1 MYFPIGWPK
10 VLDPR
15 IDNGEEQ
22 YRRILCNRDRI
33 LFAIL
38 SDSQITIWFSKPPL
52 PIACHKRSQESLEKH
67 GTNIDLQ
74 WRPDSSMVVVTT
86 SKNFLLFFHLAVDN
100 RKTSVYQQ
108 VDSSQAALRR
118 ESAELFLKEPI
129 PPLVFAK
136 AFQTGLDSRLTCL
149 TCIRDELMVATASGH
164 VLRYRWDGTIN
175 YDYCLDLRRTP
186 FSVNQQVS
194 VAVPIQEAGVHVVDM
209 EYSPLVGGFATVLS
223 DGRAAFLTA
232 SSLKFDPNSVQGI
245 WASVQDAT
253 CATVSHKYRLMVF
266 GRANGECV
274 VCCVDDTTGGLQVL
288 HRLIL
293 SSKDYAGS
301 PGPVGRLSWTPDSCA
316 LAVTWRERGLSVWSV
331 FGTLLTCTLSWDDDV
346 ISARDVEWGSEGY
359 QLWLLNGRRPG
370 EDDFANRVMQLAFV
384 KSALSVNPCM
394 SNQEHVCLQGE
405 DRVLIS
411 CDDPA
416 SLGAPAGGHTM
427 AGSKQWITVPVPH
440 VYVGSNWPIRYTA
453 LDEGVQHVAV
463 AGRTGVAHYSLL
475 TRRWK
480 LFGNENQEKDFVVTG
495 GLMWW
500 RQLLIMGCYNINLKR
515 DEIRLYPRESR
526 LDNAFVQ
533 ITPVHAQVLLLNLY
547 QDTLIAYSADS
558 HITLYHIKESSAS
571 EPAAAEVSLIQNIDI
586 SALTAHPACVVSVSM
601 STLRME
607 PSRRRS
613 PIPQSVLVNI
623 CGRLLMLQRD
633 PDEAGQPVQADNKMF
648 TSSVLTPTVLASM
661 VESVWCPGTVSHR
674 MKLADVLWINSG
686 QHGMR
691 VWLPLF
697 PQNDKVHNF
706 MSKRIMLPFQCSIY
720 PLAVKYD
727 DAVIL
732 GAENDT
738 VEFPGSK
745 CGRLPYCAVERTSQV
760 YLQHILRQL
769 LRRNLGYHAWEIA
782 HRYTHLPYFS
792 HALELLL
799 HEVVEEEATSKEPI
813 PDALLPRVIEFI
825 REFPVYLD
833 TVVRCARKTEMALW
847 SYLFASAGQ
856 PVHLFQQCLR
866 RQQLDTAASYLIILQ
881 NLETAETSRHYVTLL
896 LEASLEEC
904 RWKLAKDL
912 TRFLRAIDPADLE
925 SPRELKQQLSHVTPP
940 VSPNEEDLSLV
951 YGTLQVR
958 GRSLSTS
965 ANPRVEHKQVTRTN
979 SDQRAMRRKSAGQ
992 ERAEPTTEVARQRLF
1007 IDQVLERHARRL
1019 LTRRRLR
1026 LLASFAAHME
1036 FHLVEWLRRE
1046 RWRAALVDDLV
1057 EALRQLHHDFQWPYP
1072 VPPQPIGFF
1081 LAAAETGHGGST
1093 NGKPGSTA
1101 GQLHERL
1108 RALHVHTGDGGD
1120 HAAPPPP
1127 LVPPE
1132 TPSPVTQD
1140 ARLLPHLVKG
1150 ANDTSSI
1157 VSEEGSSTWAEEDV
1171 TPLETP
1177 NGSSGGELLQLDVAA
1192 RGTQE
1197 AQVQLR
1203 YLLQIMLEAE
1213 CVEWALLIS
1222 IVLRDAMA
1230 VVRTINLTRAGDGLT
1245 RLRAGLRAL
1254 HTWTVNECVGYQPFV
1269 QVVSRQLLA
1278 ENSPVTEPVPPRS
1291 RTVSGVSTASTLTE
1305 EPEPEPEPPLEPEP
1319 ELPEPAD
1326 ADGRPAPDEEPGG
1339 GCVLM

>member
-10 VLDPR
+10 ILNSR
-15 IDNGEEQ
+15 IDDGQEKL
-22 YRRILCNRDRI
+22 RKILCNRDRI
-33 LFAIL
+33 LFAVL
-38 SDSQITIWFSKPPL
+38 SDSQITIWFSKPAL
-52 PIACHKRSQESLEKH
+52 PITCHKRSQESLEKH

-74 WRPDSSMVVVTT
+74 WRPDSTMLVITT
-86 SKNFLLFFHLAVDN
+86 SKNFLLFFHLAVDSA
-100 RKTSVYQQ
+100 KSGLYSQT
-108 VDSSQAALRR
+108 DSPQAALRR
-118 ESAELFLKEPI
+118 DSPELFIKEQI
-129 PPLVFAK
+129 PPLVFSK
-136 AFQTGLDSRLTCL
+136 AFQTGLDAPLTCV
-149 TCIRDELMVATASGH
+149 TSIRDELMVATASGH

-194 VAVPIQEAGVHVVDM
+194 IAIPIQEEGVHVVDM

-245 WASVQDAT
+245 WAASVSDAT
-253 CATVSHKYRLMVF
+253 CATVSHKYRLIVF
-266 GRANGECV
+266 GRSTGESV
-274 VCCVDDTTGGLQVL
+274 VCCVDESTGGLQVL

-293 SSKDYAGS
+293 SSKDFAGS
-301 PGPVGRLSWTPDSCA
+301 PGPVGRLCWTPDSCA
-316 LAVTWRERGLSVWSV
+316 LAVTWSSGGLSLWSV
-331 FGTLLTCTLSWDDDV
+331 FGTLLACTLAWEGDV
-346 ISARDVEWGSEGY
+346 VAAVNMEWGAEGY
-359 QLWLLNGRRPG
+359 QLWLLNAGRR
-370 EDDFANRVMQLAFV
+370 DDDGFANRLMQLSFV

-411 CDDPA
+411 CDGPV
-416 SLGAPAGGHTM
+416 SLGAAGQTR

-440 VYVGSNWPIRYTA
+440 LYVGSNWPIRYTA
-453 LDEGVQHVAV
+453 LDDGVQHVAV
-463 AGRTGVAHYSLL
+463 AGRTGVAHYSLAS
-475 TRRWK
+475 RRWK

-500 RQLLIMGCYNINLKR
+500 RQLLLMGCYNIAQKR

-533 ITPVHAQVLLLNLY
+533 VTPVDAQVLLLNLY

-558 HITLYHIKESSAS
+558 HISLYHIQESSAD
-571 EPAAAEVSLIQNIDI
+571 PTVAEVRRIQDIDI

-607 PSRRRS
+607 PSRHRS
-613 PIPQSVLVNI
+613 PIAQSILVNI

-633 PDEAGQPVQADNKMF
+633 PEEAGRPVEAAAKMF
-648 TSSVLTPTVLASM
+648 GSSVLTPTVLASM
-661 VESVWCPGTVSHR
+661 VESVWCPGTMSHR

-697 PQNDKVHNF
+697 PQHGKAHNF

-738 VEFPGSK
+738 VEFPGSG

-856 PVHLFQQCLR
+856 PVQLFQQCLR
-866 RQQLDTAASYLIILQ
+866 LQQLDTAASYLIILQ

-896 LEASLEEC
+896 LDASLDSC
-904 RWKLAKDL
+904 RWRLAKDL
-912 TRFLRAIDPADLE
+912 TRFLRAIDPSDLE
-925 SPRELKQQLSHVTPP
+925 SPRELRQQLSHVTPP

-965 ANPRVEHKQVTRTN
+965 ANPRVEHKEVTRTN
-979 SDQRAMRRKSAGQ
+979 SDQRAVRRKSAGQ
-992 ERAEPTTEVARQRLF
+992 ERTDAAELGQQRLF
-1007 IDQVLERHARRL
+1007 IDQVLERHARKL
-1019 LTRRRLR
+1019 LTKWRLR
-1026 LLASFAAHME
+1026 DLGSFAAHME

-1057 EALRQLHHDFQWPYP
+1057 AALRRLHLDFQWPYP
-1072 VPPQPIGFF
+1072 VPPQPLGFF
-1081 LAAAETGHGGST
+1081 LAAGERKDSADSAVQLDEAAARAARAHWRQRLPERGGARRAGAAAARRDTLAGH
-1093 NGKPGSTA
+1093 PGRPSAATRHA
-1101 GQLHERL
+1101 RRRRQRQHHERGGILHLGGGGRDAAGDAHQRL
-1108 RALHVHTGDGGD
+1108 RRPT
-1120 HAAPPPP
+1120 AA
-1127 LVPPE
+1127 
-1132 TPSPVTQD
+1132 
-1140 ARLLPHLVKG
+1140 AGR
-1150 ANDTSSI
+1150 
-1157 VSEEGSSTWAEEDV
+1157 GS
-1171 TPLETP
+1171 
-1177 NGSSGGELLQLDVAA
+1177 
-1192 RGTQE
+1192 RGTQQAE
-1197 AQVQLR
+1197 VQLR

-1230 VVRTINLTRAGDGLT
+1230 VVRTVHLTGASDGLG
-1245 RLRAGLRAL
+1245 RLQAGLRAL
-1254 HTWTVNECVGYQPFV
+1254 HAWTTTECVGYQPFL
-1269 QVVSRQLLA
+1269 QVVGRQLLA
-1278 ENSPVTEPVPPRS
+1278 ESPSLTERLAPLPSTRS
-1291 RTVSGVSTASTLTE
+1291 RTVSGAGSGSTLTE
-1305 EPEPEPEPPLEPEP
+1305 EPEPEHRANL
-1319 ELPEPAD
+1319 
-1326 ADGRPAPDEEPGG
+1326 
-1339 GCVLM
+1339 